1 MLCQIEYAPSIQ
13 SRNPNPATFFNHS
26 THGVMNVDFSESYD
40 HESDIYY
47 VTFKTGE
54 PSMVFE
60 TDDDLLLEVGLFT
73 HTPTGFRIL
82 NFSKDRVKAIAI
94 QTTQIQ
100 KAFSDAK
107 NRLSSYFD
115 DRQTQVGKM
124 LEKML
129 A

>member
-1 MLCQIEYAPSIQ
+1 
-13 SRNPNPATFFNHS
+13 
-26 THGVMNVDFSESYD
+26 MNVDFSESYD

-82 NFSKDRVKAIAI
+82 NFSKRQGESYSHTDY
-94 QTTQIQ
+94 
-100 KAFSDAK
+100 SDTESIL
-107 NRLSSYFD
+107 R
-115 DRQTQVGKM
+115 RQESLIVVF
-124 LEKML
+124 
-129 A
+129 